1 MRNNNNKKSRSN
13 PSQLSKNLKQVVL
26 SEKDSPSSE
35 LFRKFYLKI
44 GNDLKQRLSAA
55 TKKQYKYLPYL
66 SHYKLIF

>member
-26 SEKDSPSSE
+26 KESPSSE

-55 TKKQYKYLPYL
+55 TKKQYKYMPYL